1 MEQIRNE
8 FNLIKPYLSS
18 LQFSHV
24 RTEHVRLSFKR
35 SLFFCSFP
43 FLFFFFGIDL
53 VRNGAHEKLQV
64 RKKSS
69 ENEKLPF
76 PNAKTPRGFRFA
88 YLNVSAQS

>member
-18 LQFSHV
+18 LQFFHV

-35 SLFFCSFP
+35 SLFFVS
-43 FLFFFFGIDL
+43 FLFFFLGIDF

-69 ENEKLPF
+69 EKEKLPF